1 MDSLVQRAHIRFLP
15 IFRIVPRGFDR
26 HFCAIAR
33 EIWKDDSLSWKTCA
47 EFFWVTPVDDT
58 RFGGPFQGAS
68 GTSLGFPHG
77 ADGAI
82 SRVSNE
88 LELFT
93 LRLHST
99 SFSFP
104 QSHSRENDP

>member
-1 MDSLVQRAHIRFLP
+1 MLGYMGGDALKSRCFP
-15 IFRIVPRGFDR
+15 SPM
-26 HFCAIAR
+26 
-33 EIWKDDSLSWKTCA
+33 
-47 EFFWVTPVDDT
+47 DDT
-58 RFGGPFQGAS
+58 RFDGPFQGVS

-93 LRLHST
+93 LRLHSRL
-99 SFSFP
+99 FSIP
-104 QSHSRENDP
+104 QSLSRENDP